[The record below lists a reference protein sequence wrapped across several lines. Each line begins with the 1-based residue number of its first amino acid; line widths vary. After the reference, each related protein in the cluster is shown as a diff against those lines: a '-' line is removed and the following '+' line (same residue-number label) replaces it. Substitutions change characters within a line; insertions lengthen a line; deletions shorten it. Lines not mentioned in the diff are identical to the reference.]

1 MEHDIKI
8 AIADDHNLVR
18 SGISNLLIS
27 KGLNVVF
34 EAENGQV
41 LLDYISENP
50 VHVVLMDLNMPVMN
64 GWETTAALKEKYPDV
79 HVIGL
84 SMFDDDLSVL
94 KVIRAGARG
103 YLLKDAEPDELIQ
116 AITDVHSKGY
126 YHSEL
131 VSGFLYK
138 NYSGGEEGELDA
150 SEIHFSDRESDFLQ
164 HCCSELTYKEIADKM
179 NVSHRT
185 VDGYRESLFVKLGAR
200 SRVGIVLAAIKLEL
214 IDF

>member
-1 MEHDIKI
+1 MESNIKI
-8 AIADDHNLVR
+8 AIADDHKLVR
-18 SGISNLLIS
+18 NGIANLLIS

-34 EAENGQV
+34 QAENGQI
-41 LLDYISENP
+41 LLDYITENP
-50 VHVVLMDLNMPVMN
+50 VDVILMDLNMPVMN

-79 HVIGL
+79 RVIGL

-103 YLLKDAEPDELIQ
+103 YLLKDAEPEELVQ

-131 VSGFLYK
+131 VSGFLYR
-138 NYSGGEEGELDA
+138 NYSEGDDGQSDP
-150 SEIHFSDRESDFLQ
+150 SEINFSDRESDFLQ

-200 SRVGIVLAAIKLEL
+200 SRVGIVLAAIKMEL

>member
-1 MEHDIKI
+1 MELDIKI
-8 AIADDHNLVR
+8 AIADDHKLVR
-18 SGISNLLIS
+18 SGIANLLKS
-27 KGLNVVF
+27 KDLNVVF

-41 LLDYISENP
+41 LLDYIAENP
-50 VHVVLMDLNMPVMN
+50 VDVVLMDLNMPVMN

-116 AITDVHSKGY
+116 AITDVYSKGY

-138 NYSGGEEGELDA
+138 SYSDGDEGKSDT
-150 SEIHFSDRESDFLQ
+150 SEINFSDRESDFLQ

-200 SRVGIVLAAIKLEL
+200 SRVGIVLAAFKLGL
-214 IDF
+214 IDI